1 MSKNDKM
8 SVEGLQALRNKIN
21 DQITDI
27 AIEPSL
33 KKEEV
38 LLVAQGKG
46 ALDLTKNKLTYLVEQ
61 GLVKPKIIEGDRDTH
76 LYGRDHVSTI
86 ILIQKLKKDKGLT
99 YAQISSLLLEEQNEG
114 INYKKAISKASE
126 DVGLPPQGMRA
137 QYILYSRV
145 IAVLL
150 NHLFGD
156 AIKPGL
162 IIFLRERHATSNAN
176 LPKGSAKISQD
187 WMDLKQADEY
197 IGFIRPKDDLVAF
210 VSPESE
216 ILFGQLDRATLVDY
230 KKPHWLL
237 VTIRIGFPTSQ
248 YDLLV
253 GMDDKRLLQAVH
265 VSPDNFG
272 ANIVGTL
279 LKILFANPA
288 QPKFSE
294 DIVPANEFDKS
305 TILYSLVN
313 FIPEISDLWEYCA
326 VLTSSPEKPNHL
338 KISAISHD
346 FPLDMRQDIQN
357 ILIEPG
363 QPLTGW
369 AYQTNY
375 PMVIQ
380 RSSGGLDPRLA
391 YQNKENATAAIA
403 IPTRA
408 RDRFNGVLYVGTR
421 YEIPENTQVFSEAEI
436 RILYIIADIVG
447 EVIERNRITK
457 FFEENSTQIIT
468 TPQLHFHDWSALRE
482 RLLFALEA
490 IKDSSFPPHDNDNL
504 HLTIVRIE
512 SHSDIYRKD
521 PIISRWLTTHIL
533 ETTRAFFHR
542 NKMGTPEIF
551 LHNDSLSIS
560 QTKEFVCLIPTI
572 NIADE
577 RDREI
582 RINLRNLLSSIKLV
596 FPFDET
602 LSIETNVWS
611 MPFRHKNLLIR
622 LADGTDKKRINL
634 IADELISEIED
645 ALVIIPN
652 IEKAHQFENDRAY
665 AAALEQYIEASF
677 LAPNNRYIQRHIAK
691 AYAAIGDLKNSAKY
705 WEKILAHEEYPSH
718 CLRYAHILAR
728 MGNSKKANEYF
739 QKAYTLDDQN
749 PRILV
754 EWGDFLMVEGKT
766 EDAVKKYES
775 ALKLETNDRNQI
787 WLRLAEIH
795 FEEGDVDKAL
805 SFIKLVLDRLPDHQD
820 ARRLMLKVLKK
831 IKR

>member
-1 MSKNDKM
+1 MSKNSKM
-8 SVEGLQALRNKIN
+8 SVDELKTLRNHIN
-21 DQITDI
+21 DQITDVEI
-27 AIEPSL
+27 DPFL
-33 KKEEV
+33 KKEDA
-38 LLVAQGKG
+38 LMTAQEKG
-46 ALDLTKNKLTYLVEQ
+46 ATNLTKNKLTYLVEQ

-76 LYGRDHVSTI
+76 LYGREHISTI
-86 ILIQKLKKDKGLT
+86 ILIQKLKKEKGLT
-99 YAQISSLLLEEQNEG
+99 YSQISSLLLEEQNAG
-114 INYKKAISKASE
+114 ISNKKAISA

-150 NHLFGD
+150 NHLLGD

-176 LPKGSAKISQD
+176 LPKGSAKISHE
-187 WMDLKQADEY
+187 WMDLKEADDY
-197 IGFIRPKDDLVAF
+197 VGLIRPKDDLVAF

-216 ILFGQLDRATLVDY
+216 ILFGQLDKTTLVEY
-230 KKPHWLL
+230 KKMHWLL

-253 GMDDKRLLQAVH
+253 GMDDRGLMQDIH
-265 VSPDNFG
+265 VSPDSFG
-272 ANIVGTL
+272 ANVIGTL

-288 QPKFSE
+288 QPKLSE
-294 DIVPANEFDKS
+294 DVVPANEFDKS

-313 FIPEISDLWEYCA
+313 FIPEISELWEYCA

-338 KISAISHD
+338 KIAAISHD
-346 FPLDMRQDIQN
+346 FPRDMRQEIQN

-380 RSSGGLDPRLA
+380 RSSGVLDPRLA

-408 RDRFNGVLYVGTR
+408 RDRFNGVFYVGTR
-421 YEIPENTQVFSEAEI
+421 YPIPEDVQAFTEAEI

-457 FFEENSTQIIT
+457 FFELNATQIIG
-468 TPQLHFHDWSALRE
+468 TPQLHFQDWSALRG
-482 RLLFALEA
+482 RLTSTLEN
-490 IKDSSFPPHDNDNL
+490 IKKSTVSPRDNDNL
-504 HLTIVRIE
+504 HLTIIRIE

-521 PIISRWLTTHIL
+521 PNISKWLTTHVL
-533 ETTRAFFHR
+533 ETTRTFFNR
-542 NKMGTPEIF
+542 NEMGNPEIF
-551 LHNDSLSIS
+551 LHNDSLSIA
-560 QTKEFVCLIPTI
+560 QTKEFVCLIPTL

-582 RINLRNLLSSIKLV
+582 RKNLRYLLSSIKLS
-596 FPFDET
+596 FPIGET
-602 LSIETNVWS
+602 LLIDTNVWS

-622 LADGTDKKRINL
+622 IDDKNLGKRINFVV
-634 IADELISEIED
+634 DELISEIED

-652 IEKAHQFENDRAY
+652 IEKAHQNENDRAY
-665 AAALEQYIEASF
+665 SAALEQYIEASF

-705 WEKILAHEEYPSH
+705 WEKILAQEEYSSH
-718 CLRYAHILAR
+718 YLRYAHILAR

-739 QKAYTLDDQN
+739 QKAHSLDKQN
-749 PRILV
+749 SKILV
-754 EWGDFLMVEGKT
+754 EWGDFLLVEGKT
-766 EDAVKKYES
+766 EDAIKQYET
-775 ALKLETNDRNQI
+775 ALKLEMSDKNQI
-787 WLRLAEIH
+787 WLRLAEVS
-795 FEEGDVDKAL
+795 FESGDLDRAL